1 MINHSNEN
9 TILDDANSPELS
21 KQLMGVISQD
31 FVLVADVLKEAAYQI
46 KQRGFSSYP
55 IFATSQEP
63 LSIGQLLIGSGE
75 LQNRWNYHASLLEEF
90 LQRNL
95 VADNAVELFKE
106 NYKNLEEYACLFVYH
121 GDFAGFVFVPYP
133 ID

>member
-21 KQLMGVISQD
+21 KRLMGVISQD
-31 FVLVADVLKEAAYQI
+31 FVQVADVLKEAAYQI
-46 KQRGFSSYP
+46 KQRGFSAHP
-55 IFATSQEP
+55 IFVTSQSS
-63 LSIGQLLIGSGE
+63 LAIGQLLIAGNE
-75 LQNRWNYHASLLEEF
+75 LQNKWNYHASLLEEF
-90 LQRNL
+90 VQRNL
-95 VADNAVELFKE
+95 IAENALELFKE
-106 NYKNLEEYACLFVYH
+106 NYKNPEEYACLFVYH